1 MGSITLGA
9 GLDAFESYLGSVGAT
24 LAIPTVNGAPITKF
38 FGEYTRFDNL
48 AHDSVG
54 SFE

>member
-1 MGSITLGA
+1 LAEVIIGKQRSGPTGSLK
-9 GLDAFESYLGSVGAT
+9 L
-24 LAIPTVNGAPITKF
+24 KF